1 MGMFSWIAMDTGRS
15 IRNRHVEGYCSQ
27 VVHMTD
33 NKGNV
38 WREENYDGYGVFG
51 GKDYYQLLAEMNEL
65 EGLTGDVDNDR
76 MLGIDLAFSGSLLY
90 ISPSLNENPGVPWLK
105 NQHNEICPDQ
115 GFFYDDEDEDDDE
128 TW

>member
-38 WREENYDGYGVFG
+38 WREDNYDGYGVFG

-65 EGLTGDVDNDR
+65 DGLTGDVDNDR
-76 MLGIDLAFSGSLLY
+76 ELGIDLAFSDKPF
-90 ISPSLNENPGVPWLK
+90 ISPTLNEHHHSDWVNEH
-105 NQHNEICPDQ
+105 NQTCPDQ
-115 GFFYDDEDEDDDE
+115 GFFYDHEDEDDDE